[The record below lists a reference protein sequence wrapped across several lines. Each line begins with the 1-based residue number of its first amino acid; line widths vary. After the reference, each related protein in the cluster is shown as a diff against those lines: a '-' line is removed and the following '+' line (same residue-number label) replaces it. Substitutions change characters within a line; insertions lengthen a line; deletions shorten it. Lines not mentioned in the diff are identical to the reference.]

1 MKAESF
7 AKDKKFFCDPAKLLP
22 LSRFLPQPKRPAGK
36 VAKSPGGLVN
46 LAATNSNCFFSAE
59 EVVEDEAVSEA
70 VVADEVDSEVA
81 VAADSVA
88 VEADEADSEAAVA
101 VDSVAVEADE
111 AVVSAAED
119 EVAAAARA
127 ASSESST
134 EDRKE
139 AKLVPPNCSAILLG
153 QNNYDC
159 SFLFLTLCSVPNAN
173 AF

>member
-81 VAADSVA
+81 VA

-101 VDSVAVEADE
+101 ADSVAVEADE

>member
-36 VAKSPGGLVN
+36 VAKSPGGYVS
-46 LAATNSNCFFSAE
+46 LASIFFSMNCSAE
-59 EVVEDEAVSEA
+59 EVAEDEAVLAAA
-70 VVADEVDSEVA
+70 VEEEVEEDSAEDAEADEVDSAEDA
-81 VAADSVA
+81 EADSVA
-88 VEADEADSEAAVA
+88 VEAAA
-101 VDSVAVEADE
+101 E

-119 EVAAAARA
+119 EAAAAARA

-134 EDRKE
+134 ERCEEK
-139 AKLVPPNCSAILLG
+139 KLVPPDCPAILLG
-153 QNNYDC
+153 QYYYDC
-159 SFLFLTLCSVPNAN
+159 SFLFLTLCSVTNAN

>member
-1 MKAESF
+1 M
-7 AKDKKFFCDPAKLLP
+7 
-22 LSRFLPQPKRPAGK
+22 
-36 VAKSPGGLVN
+36 
-46 LAATNSNCFFSAE
+46 
-59 EVVEDEAVSEA
+59 EDEAVSEA

-81 VAADSVA
+81 VAA
-88 VEADEADSEAAVA
+88 
-101 VDSVAVEADE
+101 DSVAVEADE